1 MTADVKKKTA
11 PVWFQARLGGSF
23 DLHVYY
29 SIANIG
35 KKLDFFNSVEATT
48 IHPPP
53 PPLFV
58 QCYVPVSESWRYIK
72 MVWNTLNFNVMS
84 TLNSKF

>member
-1 MTADVKKKTA
+1 MTADVKKTA

-35 KKLDFFNSVEATT
+35 KKLDFFNRVEATT

-53 PPLFV
+53 PTFCSMLRTRKRKL
-58 QCYVPVSESWRYIK
+58 EIH
-72 MVWNTLNFNVMS
+72 
-84 TLNSKF
+84 